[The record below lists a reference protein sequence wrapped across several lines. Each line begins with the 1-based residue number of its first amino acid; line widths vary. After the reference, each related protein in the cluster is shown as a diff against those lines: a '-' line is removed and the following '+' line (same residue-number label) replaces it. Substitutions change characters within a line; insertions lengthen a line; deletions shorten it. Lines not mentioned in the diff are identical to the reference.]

1 MTGYREESRGAYV
14 QVFVVLGNIEIRE
27 RNQAKDKEGYTV
39 WIFGTI
45 PSITRRKEGNRGIIS
60 SHLLITSLAFENT
73 DLISKEYN
81 RCQGPS
87 LSLSLCVQPLRD
99 EQLINVK
106 ESGLI
111 DAVTDTF

>member
-1 MTGYREESRGAYV
+1 MSEYLS
-14 QVFVVLGNIEIRE
+14 FLGNIEIRE
-27 RNQAKDKEGYTV
+27 KNQAKDKEGYTV

-87 LSLSLCVQPLRD
+87 LSLSVCNHY
-99 EQLINVK
+99 ETSN
-106 ESGLI
+106 
-111 DAVTDTF
+111 